1 MDTIFLNSTR
11 SLSEEKS
18 KDSWFIEMKTT
29 RYTIE
34 FTEDMELKLQV
45 LCGKKFLNPR
55 DLQQTIQILIDKAY
69 ENRKR

>member
-1 MDTIFLNSTR
+1 
-11 SLSEEKS
+11 
-18 KDSWFIEMKTT
+18 MKTT
-29 RYTIE
+29 RYSME